1 MKAYKTLIRT
11 PLILLLTVTT
21 VLLSGCKGPATVP
34 FVDIERYMG
43 LWYQISAYET
53 SFNEGLV
60 GVTAEYTLLADG
72 SVQVYNKGYK
82 DTLDGPI
89 DEILGKA
96 VVADPKTNSKLKVT
110 FPGVPNFPWANY
122 LIVILDEA
130 NYQYAVVT
138 DPLQY
143 TLFVLSRTPTMD
155 EVLYADILS
164 QLESKGINTKKLLLT
179 PQPSF

>member
-1 MKAYKTLIRT
+1 MSLKNLRSV
-11 PLILLLTVTT
+11 LILSFALLM
-21 VLLSGCKGPATVP
+21 SGCKTETVP
-34 FVDIERYMG
+34 YVDVERYMG

-72 SVQVYNKGYK
+72 SVQVYNKGYL

-89 DEILGKA
+89 DEILGNA
-96 VVADPKTNSKLKVT
+96 VVVDEETNSRLKVS

-122 LIVILDEA
+122 LIVILDSE

-138 DPLQY
+138 DPLRY
-143 TLFVLSRTPTMD
+143 TLFVLSRTPQISPETYSM
-155 EVLYADILS
+155 ILTEL
-164 QLESKGINTKKLLLT
+164 QNQGINTEKLLLT
-179 PQPSF
+179 PQPEF

>member
-1 MKAYKTLIRT
+1 MSLKNLRSV
-11 PLILLLTVTT
+11 LILSFALLM
-21 VLLSGCKGPATVP
+21 SGCKTETVP
-34 FVDIERYMG
+34 YVDVERYMG

-72 SVQVYNKGYK
+72 SVQVYNKGYL

-89 DEILGKA
+89 DEILGNA
-96 VVADPKTNSKLKVT
+96 VVVDEETNSRLKVS

-122 LIVILDEA
+122 LIVILDSE

-138 DPLQY
+138 DPLRY
-143 TLFVLSRTPTMD
+143 TLFVLSRTPQMAPETYSM
-155 EVLYADILS
+155 ILTEL
-164 QLESKGINTKKLLLT
+164 QNQGINTEKLLLT
-179 PQPSF
+179 PQPEF